1 MSDIRLKGKLSI
13 PTENF
18 AVLIDK
24 TVVNNGTYNAN
35 DDDADGYK
43 KVVVALP
50 LGTKNITQNGTYEAV
65 SDNVRG
71 YTNVT
76 VNVTPTTMQKNITQ
90 NGTYTASDDNVQGY
104 SKVVVDVAQP
114 NLITKDIYVDGTY
127 NASDDNADGYSS
139 VTVAHST
146 LYGGVDG
153 YNELGIVNTTTLEDL
168 ILKNTVQNDMT
179 VTVTNGVG
187 INVAWRGGI
196 NIGVALG
203 GNLNLNKCHKI
214 KYTIVAQNAYYDSH
228 REELYKIRIGVRRNK
243 TSSNWNDFL
252 KDKAYGITNAT
263 IEDELDISDLTGDF
277 YLGMILSGYNLQIT
291 KLDFE

>member
-50 LGTKNITQNGTYEAV
+50 LGTKNITQNGSYSAS

-71 YTNVT
+71 YSN
-76 VNVTPTTMQKNITQ
+76 VNV
-90 NGTYTASDDNVQGY
+90 NVQE
-104 SKVVVDVAQP
+104 

-139 VTVAHST
+139 VKVAHST

-187 INVAWRGGI
+187 INVAWRGGL
-196 NIGVALG
+196 NIGVSLG

-252 KDKAYGITNAT
+252 KDKAYGVTNAT